1 MWYFAAKIDNFE
13 PNTWVVRNG
22 RIDDSKASL
31 YMFAF
36 YWAITTLTTVGLGDV
51 NAGTDAERFICI
63 LWMMFG
69 VGFYSFTVGSIS
81 SVLSSMDTEA
91 ALVEERIE

>member
-1 MWYFAAKIDNFE
+1 M
-13 PNTWVVRNG
+13 
-22 RIDDSKASL
+22 
-31 YMFAF
+31 
-36 YWAITTLTTVGLGDV
+36 GLGDI
-51 NAGTDAERFICI
+51 NAHTNSERAICI

-91 ALVEERIE
+91 SLVEERVE

>member
-1 MWYFAAKIDNFE
+1 MWDFSAKLDNLG
-13 PNTWVVRNG
+13 PDTWVVRMGLENK
-22 RIDDSKASL
+22 SKGSL
-31 YMFAF
+31 YLFSL
-36 YWAITTLTTVGLGDV
+36 YWAITTLTTVGLGDM
-51 NAGTDAERFICI
+51 NAGTPTERGICI

-91 ALVEERIE
+91 SLV